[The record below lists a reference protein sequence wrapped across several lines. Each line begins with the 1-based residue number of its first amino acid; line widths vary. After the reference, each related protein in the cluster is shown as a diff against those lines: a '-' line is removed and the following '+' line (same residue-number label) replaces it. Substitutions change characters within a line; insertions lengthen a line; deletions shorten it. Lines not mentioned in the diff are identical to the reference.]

1 MKRYMNMP
9 DTRPLDDWG
18 RPIGKPYLEKDWS
31 RLTPEEMAADFE
43 WKSDI
48 LAAYGEEVS
57 GDTFYQDYLFHE
69 LYDGELDT
77 DYDYKVLVTEY
88 DGEVGSKIHKVD
100 VDDLHQ
106 FLHLNDVA
114 LSPCLFYG
122 NWRNK
127 KLLNYVAAFVM
138 DIDKLRPQNLQ
149 RFFMLFEQNRLLV
162 PTFIANSGSGVHF
175 YYVLDQMLKVD
186 SAHEADRMVAE
197 AIYKSLYDDVIQ
209 KERWIDAQRHWIG
222 QDYRVVGSKT
232 KLHQTAQIFK
242 IGEVYT
248 IDELIDHFGIKI
260 DRTKKYATKG
270 MIKYATN
277 IAKDL
282 KLEQPDFSNAKET
295 YDFIAANK
303 AAAYEVREARRQQR
317 KLRETKKIRRRFGK
331 PVTWYK
337 NTLEEVYR
345 RTQLGRTMP
354 GYRFSTMKALAII
367 AFKEQV
373 PRDVFIADIREL
385 AAFWA
390 TCDWKGDA
398 FNLKNVEAIIR
409 LYDGAVRYSNTSA
422 DTLEE
427 WLGYDFRRVGVKRN
441 GRNRNQ
447 HIKVMNAIRDIEY
460 PDGSWRNKEG
470 RPKGSGSAAG
480 QVWSWRQIHP
490 DGRKADCIRET
501 GLSKPTVYRWWD
513 WEPPQD
519 WEPASLFMPLP
530 EVQQQLGRVSRQKD

>member
-1 MKRYMNMP
+1 MP
-9 DTRPLDDWG
+9 DTRPLDVWG
-18 RPIGKPYLEKDWS
+18 NPIGKPYLEKSW
-31 RLTPEEMAADFE
+31 RHLTPEEMAADFE

-48 LAAYGEEVS
+48 LASYGEEVS
-57 GDTFYQDYLFHE
+57 GATFYQDYLFHE
-69 LYDGELDT
+69 LYDGELET
-77 DYDYKVLVTEY
+77 AYEYKVLVTEY
-88 DGEVGSKIHKVD
+88 DGEVGSKVHKVD
-100 VDDLHQ
+100 VDDIHQ

-114 LSPCLFYG
+114 LSPCLFYA

-175 YYVLDQMLKVD
+175 YYVLDRMLNVD
-186 SAHEADRMVAE
+186 SAHEANRMIAE
-197 AIYKSLYDDVIQ
+197 AIYKSLYDDVIN

-222 QDYRVVGSKT
+222 QDYRVVNSKT
-232 KLHQTAQIFK
+232 KLHQTSQIFK

-248 IDELIDHFGIKI
+248 IDDLIDHFGIKV

-295 YDFIAANK
+295 FDFIAANK

-317 KLRETKKIRRRFGK
+317 KRHEAMQIHRRFGK

-337 NTLEEVYR
+337 NTLVHIQH
-345 RTQLGRTMP
+345 RTQP
-354 GYRFSTMKALAII
+354 GFRFSSMKALAII

-373 PRDVFIADIREL
+373 PREVFLADIQAL
-385 AAFWA
+385 AAEWEVY
-390 TCDWKGDA
+390 DWKGDA
-398 FNLKNVEAIIR
+398 FNSRNVEAIIR
-409 LYDGAVRYSNTSA
+409 LYDNAARYSNTSA
-422 DTLEE
+422 ETLEE

-441 GRNRNQ
+441 GRSRQQ
-447 HIKVMNAIRDIEY
+447 HLKVMNAIRDIEY

-470 RPKGSGSAAG
+470 RPTAAETV
-480 QVWSWRQIHP
+480 QSWRKIHP

-501 GLSKPTVYRWWD
+501 GLSKPTVYKWWSVEKSD
-513 WEPPQD
+513 
-519 WEPASLFMPLP
+519 F
-530 EVQQQLGRVSRQKD
+530 